1 MIEKNPNVAEIHLLL
16 GQADADQNQYTP
28 AVAEFSRALV
38 LDPKIEGAHF
48 GWGII
53 LLHQGKLDEA
63 VGEFRA
69 ELQAHPAD
77 ARAKYHVAY
86 GLLMLQQKDQA
97 FALLNEVVRD
107 KPDYAD
113 AQYQLGKMLLERGDV
128 KAAIERLEIA
138 VHLDPTKDYSY
149 FQLSAAYR
157 RDGRMDD
164 AQHALQDYQKLKEK
178 ERGTEHP

>member
-1 MIEKNPNVAEIHLLL
+1 MHHQNPAEELSWEHLRPL
-16 GQADADQNQYTP
+16 
-28 AVAEFSRALV
+28 
-38 LDPKIEGAHF
+38 
-48 GWGII
+48 
-53 LLHQGKLDEA
+53 LDEA

-86 GLLMLQQKDQA
+86 GLLMQQQKDQA

>member
-1 MIEKNPNVAEIHLLL
+1 
-16 GQADADQNQYTP
+16 
-28 AVAEFSRALV
+28 
-38 LDPKIEGAHF
+38 
-48 GWGII
+48 
-53 LLHQGKLDEA
+53 
-63 VGEFRA
+63 
-69 ELQAHPAD
+69 
-77 ARAKYHVAY
+77 VAY